1 MVDVGRNI
9 GRFFPHSENKPGNV
23 VIRWED
29 TNINKFTYENCE
41 VYILGC
47 GVSN

>member
-1 MVDVGRNI
+1 MWEGILEDFSLIQRTNLVMW
-9 GRFFPHSENKPGNV
+9 

-41 VYILGC
+41 VYIIGC

>member
-1 MVDVGRNI
+1 MWEGILEDFSLIQRANLVI
-9 GRFFPHSENKPGNV
+9 Q

-41 VYILGC
+41 VYILDC
-47 GVSN
+47 GVGN